1 MIEERK
7 QMSNR
12 LHEAPFARVVLALG
26 IAGALVV
33 LATTSSVRSAA
44 AARSGFP
51 FTNQVASTPFESG
64 GYPVPVGSRVPLAG
78 TCGLGPYNAN
88 HSESWIAVK
97 PGTEDLVGSSKF
109 FFDKYSTFYMF
120 HLGSYR
126 ILKGFPV
133 DDNLVQGYEC
143 ISTGTQAM
151 PPSWTDTT
159 DPNVDFDTQGR
170 VYQTMLPFNAF
181 WDSSP
186 LHPDGAIA
194 MSFSDD
200 MGQHWV
206 KGNGGLD
213 LEQSPNASARQLG
226 DVEDK
231 QWVAVNH
238 ILGNRFQDH
247 VYAAWSVFE
256 NKATKVRMAVSRDR
270 GVSFDRAVTISP
282 PSQVGPAVTF
292 VLPQI
297 DAAGS
302 VYVAFVSFPPNGTV
316 STIYV
321 ARSDDDAQTFT
332 PFVPVTTVNII
343 PTPGLPNTRFRDG
356 ITESFAASPTYAGHL
371 YLAYEEWSGTKMD
384 AKFTQSTDG
393 GLTWSTSVVVND
405 NVDVGGP
412 TDQFQPS
419 VAAGSGGAV
428 VIAFYDRRRPCP
440 DDPSVLGVD
449 VGRTNFCIDTSIQA
463 YKDAGAGAVPVG
475 GNLRISQFTWDP
487 EQPGQ
492 HLGGLSQYPCAGAR
506 DPCPAGHGFIGDYFG
521 LAVSATNVYALFVS
535 THYPSS
541 VMADEGGPV
550 FYQQQVLA
558 TVSRSAI
565 GLGP

>member
-1 MIEERK
+1 
-7 QMSNR
+7 MSHHFN
-12 LHEAPFARVVLALG
+12 EAASVRALLAFG
-26 IAGALVV
+26 IALALVV
-33 LATTSSVRSAA
+33 LPTTSPIRSAA
-44 AARSGFP
+44 VAANTFSFS
-51 FTNQVASTPFESG
+51 NQVASTPVEGG
-64 GYPVPVGSRVPLAG
+64 GYPVPAGSRVPLEG
-78 TCGLGPYNAN
+78 TCALGPYNAN

-109 FFDKYSTFYMF
+109 FFAKYSTFYMF

-126 ILKGFPV
+126 FVKGLPV
-133 DDNLVQGYEC
+133 DDNLVQGYDC
-143 ISTGTQAM
+143 ISTQTQAM

-159 DPNVDFDTQGR
+159 DPNVDFDTEGR
-170 VYQTMLPFNAF
+170 VYQTLLPFNAF

-186 LHPDGAIA
+186 LHPDGAID

-213 LEQSPNASARQLG
+213 LEQSPNASARQVG

-231 QWVAVNH
+231 QWVAVNR
-238 ILGNRFQDH
+238 ISGSIFQDH
-247 VYAAWSVFE
+247 VYAAWSVFDG
-256 NKATKVRMAVSRDR
+256 KATKVRMAVSRDR
-270 GVSFDRAVTISP
+270 GATFDRAVTISP

-302 VYVAFVSFPPNGTV
+302 VYVTFVSFPPNGGT

-332 PFVPVTTVNII
+332 PFVPVTTVNMI

-356 ITESFAASPTYAGHL
+356 ITESFAASPISPGHV
-371 YLAYEEWSGTKMD
+371 YLAYEEWSGTNMNI
-384 AKFTQSTDG
+384 KFTQSTDH
-393 GLTWSTSVVVND
+393 GLTWSEPVKVND
-405 NVDVGGP
+405 NVDVSGVP
-412 TDQFQPS
+412 TDQFQPA

-428 VIAFYDRRRPCP
+428 VVAFYDRRQACP
-440 DDPSVLGVD
+440 NDPSVLAAD
-449 VGRTNFCIDTSIQA
+449 VGRTNFCINTFLQA
-463 YKDAGAGAVPVG
+463 YEDVGAGAVPVG
-475 GNLRISQFTWDP
+475 GNVRISQFTWDP

-492 HLGGLSQYPCAGAR
+492 HVGGLSQYPCAGAR
-506 DPCPAGHGFIGDYFG
+506 DPCPIGHGFIGDYFG

-535 THYPSS
+535 THYPSN
-541 VMADEGGPV
+541 VTADEGGPV
-550 FYQQQVLA
+550 YYQQQVLA
-558 TVSRSAI
+558 TVPRSAI
-565 GLGP
+565 GLSP

>member
-1 MIEERK
+1 
-7 QMSNR
+7 MSNR
-12 LHEAPFARVVLALG
+12 FHEAAFMRAVLALG
-26 IAGALVV
+26 IAIALVALVTTSPVTSVAGAL
-33 LATTSSVRSAA
+33 SP
-44 AARSGFP
+44 FP
-51 FTNQVASTPFESG
+51 FPNQVVSTPVAGG
-64 GYPVPVGSRVPLAG
+64 GYPVPPGSRVPLEG
-78 TCGLGPYNAN
+78 TCGPGPYNAN

-120 HLGSYR
+120 HLGAYR
-126 ILKGFPV
+126 IQKGFPV
-133 DDNLVQGYEC
+133 VDNIVPGYEC
-143 ISTGTQAM
+143 VSTGTQAM

-159 DPNVDFDTQGR
+159 DPNLDFDTLGR

-181 WDSSP
+181 WDASP

-200 MGQHWV
+200 LGQTWV

-226 DVEDK
+226 HAEDK

-238 ILGNRFQDH
+238 IVGHPFQDH
-247 VYAAWSVFE
+247 VYAVWAVFDG
-256 NKATKVRMAVSRDR
+256 KAIKVRIAVSRDR
-270 GVSFDRAVTISP
+270 GQTFDRAVTISP
-282 PSQVGPAVTF
+282 PSQVGPATTF

-297 DAAGS
+297 DAAGNL
-302 VYVAFVSFPPNGTV
+302 YVSFVSFPPNGAT

-321 ARSDDDAQTFT
+321 ARSDDDGQTFT
-332 PFVPVTTVNII
+332 PFVPVTTVNMI

-356 ITESFAASPTYAGHL
+356 ITESFAASPTHAGHL

-384 AKFTQSTDG
+384 VKFTQSTDG
-393 GLTWSTSVVVND
+393 GLTWSRPALVND
-405 NVDVGGP
+405 NVDAVGVP
-412 TDQFQPS
+412 TDQFQPA

-428 VIAFYDRRRPCP
+428 VVAFYDRRQACP
-440 DDPSVLGVD
+440 GDPSVLSAD
-449 VGRTNFCIDTSIQA
+449 VGRTNFCIDTSLQA
-463 YKDAGAGAVPVG
+463 YKDGGTGAARVG
-475 GNLRISQFTWDP
+475 GNVRISQFTWDP

-506 DPCPAGHGFIGDYFG
+506 DPCPVGRGFIGDYFG

-535 THYPSS
+535 THYPST
-541 VMADEGGPV
+541 VTADEGGPV
-550 FYQQQVLA
+550 YYQQQVLA